1 MKTTVS
7 VLALAAFFTACGPPA
22 VVVRG
27 GGAEVRVLKDAQP
40 DSTWLNGKVASVSFR
55 VVQNLRADVL
65 VDLISS
71 ELGRYGVST
80 TSTTTTAASADA
92 DLVVGFSVAGNS
104 RIVTV
109 SWSDDDVRFFFRAEA
124 EGPDGIVDYQSRKSA
139 EMMRAWKDA
148 IVGVVYQLS
157 RARTSARGKDL

>member
-27 GGAEVRVLKDAQP
+27 GGAEVRVLKDAPP

-65 VDLISS
+65 VDLIRS

-80 TSTTTTAASADA
+80 TSTTTTVES
-92 DLVVGFSVAGNS
+92 SMS
-104 RIVTV
+104 RLPICE
-109 SWSDDDVRFFFRAEA
+109 S
-124 EGPDGIVDYQSRKSA
+124 
-139 EMMRAWKDA
+139 
-148 IVGVVYQLS
+148 
-157 RARTSARGKDL
+157 